1 MCFAARDEGTRCR
14 AIFKRIPAD
23 LEQLGPSFCRTWLQS
38 LPRCPPPSPLS
49 LPEAKPVFFSPR
61 VHQFSLVA
69 SPAAWVSIGAVWG
82 SERAFWGLEQGCLA
96 PEGGF
101 RWDGVV
107 QGGLLRTHH
116 HTQLLS
122 RVDTA
127 ASPWGASR
135 WPTPSLQSSG
145 GLLLAQFMVV
155 KSWGLFLDAGLNS
168 SPVCTFF
175 LFPSEFYP
183 QLGAGWGRFLHH
195 MLLGGLAARL
205 LSLVYRQPYGG
216 WKI

>member
-1 MCFAARDEGTRCR
+1 MRFAARDEGTRCR

-23 LEQLGPSFCRTWLQS
+23 LVQLGPNFCRTWLQS

-49 LPEAKPVFFSPR
+49 LPEAKPIFFYPR
-61 VHQFSLVA
+61 VHRFSLVA
-69 SPAAWVSIGAVWG
+69 SPAWVSIGAVWG

-145 GLLLAQFMVV
+145 GLLLAQFTVV
-155 KSWGLFLDAGLNS
+155 KSWGALFRCW
-168 SPVCTFF
+168 PEFK
-175 LFPSEFYP
+175 PSV
-183 QLGAGWGRFLHH
+183 H
-195 MLLGGLAARL
+195 L
-205 LSLVYRQPYGG
+205 LSLPQRVLPPVGCG
-216 WKI
+216 VG